1 MTLSRAPKIALA
13 AVLVLLLAGGI
24 TTVAVRPSTV
34 DKTRIIAY
42 FDNSNGIYAGDDVV
56 ILGVPVGKIDT
67 VEPEPQRVKI
77 SLWVDNK
84 YPVPADAKAVIL
96 SPTLVTARTIQVTPA
111 YTGGPVM
118 QSGAIIPQQ
127 RTAVPVEWDDL
138 RQQLQKLT
146 DTLQPTQPG
155 GQSTLGTFVS
165 TAAGN
170 LRGQG
175 ANIRDTLI
183 KLSEA
188 FSVLGDHS
196 NDIFASI
203 KNLSALVTAL
213 QSSTDLMRQLNGN
226 LAAVTGLLANS
237 PDEVSNAIEDLDT
250 AVGDVQRF
258 VADNR
263 EALGTTSDKLASV
276 SKALVDSLDDV
287 EQTLHLAPTAL
298 ANFLTIYEPTTASL
312 TGALALN
319 NFSDPINFICGAI
332 QAASRL
338 NFEQSAKLCV
348 QYLAPIVKNRQYNFL
363 PIGEN
368 FFVGAQAR
376 PNEVTFSEDWLRPL
390 TEAGRVRDYYEGPLP
405 AAGEPSPPAA
415 SPPSVGAGPPPPPS
429 SGALPAEASPTDP
442 ASGLPGM
449 MVPSG
454 GGS

>member
-1 MTLSRAPKIALA
+1 MMLSRAPKIALA
-13 AVLVLLLAGGI
+13 VVLVLMLAGGI
-24 TTVAVRPSTV
+24 TTLMVRPNAV
-34 DKTRIIAY
+34 GKTRITAY

-67 VEPEPQRVKI
+67 VEAEPQRVKI

-84 YPVPADAKAVIL
+84 YQLPEDAKAVIL
-96 SPTLVTARTIQVTPA
+96 SPTLVTARTIQLTPA

-118 QSGAIIPQQ
+118 QSGATIPQQ
-127 RTAVPVEWDDL
+127 RTAVPVEWDAL
-138 RQQLQKLT
+138 RDQLQKLT
-146 DTLQPTQPG
+146 DTLQPAQPG
-155 GQSTLGTFVS
+155 GQSTLGAFVS
-165 TAAGN
+165 TAADN

-175 ANIRDTLI
+175 ANIRDTLT
-183 KLSEA
+183 KLSQA

-213 QSSTDLMRQLNGN
+213 QSSTDLMRQLNSN
-226 LAAVTGLLANS
+226 LASVTGLLANS
-237 PDEVSNAIEDLDT
+237 PEEVGNAIDDLHT

-258 VADNR
+258 VSDNR
-263 EALGTTSDKLASV
+263 EALGTTSDKLTSI
-276 SKALVDSLDDV
+276 SKALVDSLDDIK
-287 EQTLHLAPTAL
+287 QTLHLAPTSL

-348 QYLAPIVKNRQYNFL
+348 QYLAPIIKNRQYNFL
-363 PIGEN
+363 PIGAN
-368 FFVGAQAR
+368 PFVGAQAR

-390 TEAGRVRDYYEGPLP
+390 TEAGRIRDHYEGPLST
-405 AAGEPSPPAA
+405 AG
-415 SPPSVGAGPPPPPS
+415 SPPSVDAGAPPPPDPVS
-429 SGALPAEASPTDP
+429 EALPAEAIPTDP

-449 MVPSG
+449 MVPPG

>member
-1 MTLSRAPKIALA
+1 MTSSRAPKIALA
-13 AVLVLLLAGGI
+13 AVLTLVLAGGI
-24 TTVAVRPSTV
+24 TTVTVRPSTV
-34 DKTRIIAY
+34 DKTRITAF

-56 ILGVPVGKIDT
+56 ILGVPVGTIDR
-67 VEPEPQRVKI
+67 VEPEPQGVKI
-77 SLWVDNK
+77 SFWVDHK
-84 YPVPADAKAVIL
+84 YHVPADAKAVIL
-96 SPTLVTARTIQVTPA
+96 SPALVTARTIQLTPA

-118 QSGAIIPQQ
+118 QSGATIPRQ

-146 DTLQPTQPG
+146 DTLQPTGPG
-155 GQSTLGTFVS
+155 GQSTLGGFVS
-165 TAAGN
+165 TAAEN

-175 ANIRDTLI
+175 ANIRDSLT
-183 KLSEA
+183 KLSQA

-196 NDIFASI
+196 NDIFTSI

-213 QSSTDLMRQLNGN
+213 QSSTDLMRQLNSN
-226 LAAVTGLLANS
+226 LASVTGLLANT
-237 PDEVSNAIEDLDT
+237 PDEISNAVKDLHI
-250 AVGDVQRF
+250 AVSDVQRF
-258 VADNR
+258 VSDNR

-276 SKALVDSLDDV
+276 SNALVGSLDDIKQV
-287 EQTLHLAPTAL
+287 LHLAPTSL

-338 NFEQSAKLCV
+338 NYEQSAKLCV

-363 PIGEN
+363 PIGAN
-368 FFVGAQAR
+368 PFVGAQAR

-390 TEAGRVRDYYEGPLP
+390 TEAGRIRDHYEGPLP
-405 AAGEPSPPAA
+405 AAASPSVDTGAPPAHPA
-415 SPPSVGAGPPPPPS
+415 A
-429 SGALPAEASPTDP
+429 GALPAEAIPTDP
-442 ASGLPGM
+442 ANGLPGM
-449 MVPSG
+449 MVPPG